1 MVPLSAEGFCL
12 ALSRTFSWR
21 FSRVKVAVDC
31 SLLAIAV
38 VASLIIWGDVVGVR
52 EGSLICAVSTGYIIG
67 FFFKACPIWYN
78 LFDKVRGGAPAADEM
93 ELS

>member
-1 MVPLSAEGFCL
+1 M
-12 ALSRTFSWR
+12 
-21 FSRVKVAVDC
+21 KVAVDC

-67 FFFKACPIWYN
+67 FFFKVCPIWDT
-78 LFDKVRGGAPAADEM
+78 LFAKVRGEATSADEM